1 MIPKPFIPKYN
12 VCLICGKETTKETCR
27 ELCTKKLS
35 ILRTAITSRIT
46 SEKLGVKHYN
56 ANTIKIFNR
65 LQDQL
70 KPRG

>member
-1 MIPKPFIPKYN
+1 MNLKGYTPDYN
-12 VCLICGKETTKETCR
+12 VCLICGKKTTKETCR
-27 ELCTKKLS
+27 EICTKKLS
-35 ILRTAITSRIT
+35 ILRTAIKSRVT
-46 SEKLGVKHYN
+46 SEKLGVKHYD